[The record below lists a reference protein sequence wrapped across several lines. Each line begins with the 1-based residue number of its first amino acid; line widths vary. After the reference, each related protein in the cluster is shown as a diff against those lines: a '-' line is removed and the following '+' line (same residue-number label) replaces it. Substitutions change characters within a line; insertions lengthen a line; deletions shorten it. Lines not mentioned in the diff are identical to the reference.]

1 MKLRYFALL
10 FLAGLNH
17 SCNVLDKE
25 PIDIISDA
33 TVWRD
38 ENLADANL
46 THLYGVT
53 NINGVFDLHSRLN
66 VITDEARECFGWG
79 SLLNTFTLGII
90 TPDNISNRDYV
101 GYWDY
106 NVIRGYNEFLLN
118 MKNSMLD
125 EDFKNRRMAECRFLR
140 ALHYFNL
147 AMRLG
152 GVPII
157 TEPQQMAD
165 GNLYP
170 ARNTEKEVYEFV
182 RKELDEIIEVL
193 PTSYGTAD
201 KGRVSRFAA
210 LALKSRAMLYAGS
223 IARYGKMDLDG
234 ILGVPTEDADFYF
247 EESYKASKRILAEGE
262 FSLFKKYDDKS
273 KNYQYLFLEKDNSEV
288 IWAKKFT
295 QKDLG
300 HDYDYNNQPISYKP
314 FVASCTNP
322 TLEMVDAYEFV
333 DGTPGSAINYNQ
345 EIDTKELYKNK
356 DPRFHATILYNQ
368 AFWIDTPVETHYFT
382 IKSDINTD
390 KRDNSLSG
398 RGKDV
403 NNTAAGATQTGFCV
417 KKYLKEERDIP
428 EGGMSDTDFIIY
440 RLGEV
445 YLNLAEAAFELGGAE
460 RVEEARVA
468 VNEIR
473 KRAGMPEHT
482 SIDLKKIRHERRIEL
497 AFEGIRFWDLRRW
510 RTAHTQLTGVFHKLT
525 AYYIKNRNTFGYLIE
540 NCQGNVERLFAEHHY
555 YLPLERKHVTE
566 NPNLKQ
572 NPGYN

>member
-1 MKLRYFALL
+1 MKLKYIKFAFFAILL
-10 FLAGLNH
+10 NSCDVLN
-17 SCNVLDKE
+17 KE

-33 TVWRD
+33 TVWKD

-53 NINGVFDLHSRLN
+53 NVNSVFDLQSRLN

-79 SLLNTFTLGII
+79 SLLNTFTQGII
-90 TPDNISNRDYV
+90 TPDNISNRDYI

-106 NVIRGYNEFLLN
+106 NVIRGYNEFLFN
-118 MKNSMLD
+118 MENS
-125 EDFKNRRMAECRFLR
+125 EFNEEFKNQRMSECRFLR

-157 TEPQQMAD
+157 TLPQQLEEGD
-165 GNLYP
+165 LYP
-170 ARNTEKEVYEFV
+170 ARNTEKEVYEFI
-182 RKELDEIIEVL
+182 RKELDEIIELL
-193 PTSYGTAD
+193 PPSYNTAN

-210 LALKSRAMLYAGS
+210 LALKSRVMLYAGS
-223 IARYGKMDLDG
+223 IAKYSEVDMDG
-234 ILGVPTEDADFYF
+234 ILGVPASDANFYF
-247 EESYKASKRILAEGE
+247 EESYKASKRILSEGG
-262 FSLFKKYDDKS
+262 FSLYKKYDDKS
-273 KNYQYLFLEKDNSEV
+273 KNYQYIFLDKDNVEI
-288 IWAKKFT
+288 IWAKKWV

-322 TLEMVDAYEFV
+322 TLEMVDAYEFI

-368 AFWIDTPVETHYFT
+368 AFWIDAPVETHYFT
-382 IKSDINTD
+382 INSNIATD
-390 KRDNSLSG
+390 KRDNTLSG

-403 NNTAAGATQTGFCV
+403 NNTAAGATQTGFCI
-417 KKYLKEERDIP
+417 KKYLKEERGIP
-428 EGGMSDTDFIIY
+428 TGLMSDTDFVIY

-445 YLNLAEAAFELGGAE
+445 YLNLAEAAFELDKAD
-460 RVEEARVA
+460 EAKNA

-473 KRAGMPEHT
+473 RRAGMPEHNA
-482 SIDLKKIRHERRIEL
+482 IDMEKIRHERRIEL

-510 RTAHTQLTGVFHKLT
+510 RTAHTQLTGAFHKLT
-525 AYYIKNRNTFGYLIE
+525 AYYIKERDTFGYLIE
-540 NCQGNVERLFAEHHY
+540 NCQGNVKRLFAKHHY
-555 YLPLERKHVTE
+555 YVPLERKHVTE